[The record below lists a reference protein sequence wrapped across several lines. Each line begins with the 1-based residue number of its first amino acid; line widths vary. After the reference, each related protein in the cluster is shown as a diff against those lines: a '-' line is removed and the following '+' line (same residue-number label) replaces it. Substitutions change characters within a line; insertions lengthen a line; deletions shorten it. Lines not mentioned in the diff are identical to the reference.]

1 MLDPV
6 LSLIGHTPLI
16 RLKKIE
22 EAHELPFELYGKL
35 EKANPSGSIKDRAAL
50 KMIEE
55 AERKGLL
62 KEGSRL
68 VEATSGNMGISLALI
83 GARKGYRVRIYM
95 PDSASKERRLLIAAY
110 GAEIVLTPGK
120 EGMRGSNEAAAKAVA
135 EEGAVWLKQFDN
147 PANSLAHYETTG
159 PELAEALGG
168 KIDALFAGFG
178 TGGTISGIARYFKE
192 RGVDARIFGIE
203 PAESPLLSEGK
214 AGPHRIE
221 GIGANFVPAILEK
234 DMIDEVV
241 DVKGADAFRL
251 TSELAEREGLLV
263 GISSGAALAG
273 CLYRKEEVKK
283 GGRAVVILPD
293 GADRYLSIEG
303 LYGQKH

>member
-6 LSLIGHTPLI
+6 LSLIGRTPLV
-16 RLKKIE
+16 RLRKIE
-22 EAHELPFELYGKL
+22 ENHGLNFELYGKL
-35 EKANPSGSIKDRAAL
+35 EKCNPSGSIKDRAAL

-55 AERKGLL
+55 AEKNGLL
-62 KEGSRL
+62 KEGSLL

-83 GARKGYRVRIYM
+83 GARKGYKVRIYM
-95 PDSASKERRLLIAAY
+95 PESASKERRLLIAAY
-110 GAEIVLTPGK
+110 GAEIVLTPAK
-120 EGMRGSNEAAAKAVA
+120 DGMRGSNEAAAKAVA
-135 EEGAVWLKQFDN
+135 EEGAVWLKQFEN

-159 PELAEALGG
+159 PELAAQLDGQV
-168 KIDALFAGFG
+168 DALFAGFG

-192 RGVDARIFGIE
+192 QGIEAKIFGIE
-203 PAESPLLSEGK
+203 PAESPLLSQGK

-221 GIGANFVPAILEK
+221 GIGANFVPAVLEK
-234 DMIDEVV
+234 RLIDEVV
-241 DVKGADAFRL
+241 DVKGSDAFAF
-251 TSELAEREGLLV
+251 TSELAAEEGLLV

-273 CLYRKEEVKK
+273 CLLRKGEVKK
-283 GGRAVVILPD
+283 GGRVVVILPD